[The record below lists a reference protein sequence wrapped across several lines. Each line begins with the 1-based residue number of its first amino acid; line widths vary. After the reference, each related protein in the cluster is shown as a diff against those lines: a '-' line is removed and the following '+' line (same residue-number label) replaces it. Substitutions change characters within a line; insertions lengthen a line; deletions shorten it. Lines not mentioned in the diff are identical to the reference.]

1 MNAQLIA
8 MCYMCVMMTEI
19 ETIEGGQKRCL
30 LSRGDQKLK
39 KIIMF
44 VVVKFWSSSNVK
56 VRRCQFFSVKF

>member
-30 LSRGDQKLK
+30 LTRGDK
-39 KIIMF
+39 KKESKRIRSP
-44 VVVKFWSSSNVK
+44 K
-56 VRRCQFFSVKF
+56 